1 MEHWSEKLS
10 AIESTFGCREQR
22 SWMPAIEQAQQ
33 IWADFPGEAEV
44 KVRVLYL
51 LHHILVEEAYPAEEH
66 DPMASLLERYFRE
79 SYAQCAENAE
89 YLFFI
94 GKILY
99 VAEWYFG
106 LDDDAKM
113 KQAECTLHAPEAEW
127 YFGLDDDAKPTADK
141 LAFQMQMKAFQK
153 EPDNPL
159 YAWACAFS
167 NNEQPRS
174 FALATALLS
183 ADSPWPGWL
192 KAKGFPGQYIL
203 EALEYCQEQYEQRA

>member
-10 AIESTFGCREQR
+10 AIESTFGHREQR

-33 IWADFPGEAEV
+33 IWADFSGEVEV

-106 LDDDAKM
+106 LDDDAK
-113 KQAECTLHAPEAEW
+113 
-127 YFGLDDDAKPTADK
+127 PTTDK

-159 YAWACAFS
+159 YVWACAFS
-167 NNEQPRS
+167 NNEPARS
-174 FALATALLS
+174 SALAAALLS

>member
-22 SWMPAIEQAQQ
+22 SWKPAIEQAQQ

-66 DPMASLLERYFRE
+66 DLMASLLERYFRE

-89 YLFFI
+89 YLCFI

-99 VAEWYFG
+99 V
-106 LDDDAKM
+106 
-113 KQAECTLHAPEAEW
+113 AEW

-141 LAFQMQMKAFQK
+141 LAFQMQ
-153 EPDNPL
+153 
-159 YAWACAFS
+159 
-167 NNEQPRS
+167 
-174 FALATALLS
+174 
-183 ADSPWPGWL
+183 
-192 KAKGFPGQYIL
+192 
-203 EALEYCQEQYEQRA
+203 